1 MSTADDET
9 CAEVH
14 RQLEAYGV
22 LLLQDKSLPSV
33 VGIFAGPLSS
43 SWWKDP
49 RAQAIFRCLDGI
61 EDDEAVTARLFLR
74 KVTFIHRRLYAA
86 LMAVGSAQ
94 EEWQLA
100 GLSSDAQ
107 RLLND
112 VARRGQMPGAGKASR
127 ELQDR
132 LLAASTQQHTADG
145 RHETVVESWKAWGE
159 RLGVKPLRG
168 AKEARAEFE
177 AIAEQL
183 EASPRALPWSVR
195 RPKR

>member
-1 MSTADDET
+1 MSKADEET

-14 RQLEAYGV
+14 RQLEAHGV

-74 KVTFIHRRLYAA
+74 KVTFVHRRLYGA
-86 LMAVGSAQ
+86 LMSVGSAQ
-94 EEWQLA
+94 DEWQLA
-100 GLSSDAQ
+100 GLSSDAK
-107 RLLND
+107 RLFND
-112 VARRGQMPGAGKASR
+112 VTRRGQMPGTGKAPR

-132 LLAASTQQHTADG
+132 LLVASTQQHTADG
-145 RHETVVESWKAWGE
+145 RHETVVESWKAWGQ
-159 RLGVKPLRG
+159 RLGVEPSSDAG
-168 AKEARAEFE
+168 EARAQFQS
-177 AIAEQL
+177 IAETFK
-183 EASPRALPWSVR
+183 ASPRALPWSS
-195 RPKR
+195 KR